1 MHTIIAVRETE
12 VNVASAE
19 LHFFCLIDIQS
30 FGTLIDIE
38 NRGIID
44 GFTIGSLQNTTLKPH
59 LIGTGKHGHIIQ
71 YHGVWTCVGE
81 KQHTSLRIQQGL
93 QLTFGVF
100 ELMDHHVLV
109 LAVVDEI
116 NKDLELCIG
125 DLQGLG
131 HGGEHVVS
139 MTFLVVAEFHQ
150 TQEQQRG
157 FLMRNLGFQFL
168 ADRVNGRLR
177 IRSHIAGHLIDV
189 P

>member
-44 GFTIGSLQNTTLKPH
+44 GFTIGSLQNTTL
-59 LIGTGKHGHIIQ
+59 I
-71 YHGVWTCVGE
+71 GE